1 MRSAVACLAAVSLLS
16 VADVARAD
24 GATLAAPAE
33 PPATTTA
40 PPTATMTAPAT
51 TAPTTTAPAT
61 TAPPPPTT
69 PTEGP
74 SVVAVLD
81 LKAGAG
87 AEAPAQA
94 FTTML
99 TAEVA
104 GLPGLRAISRNE
116 LKAVLSHQADA
127 QLAGCAE
134 VQCMADVAHL
144 VSASR
149 ILSGEL
155 QRLNGAFALSLTLV
169 DVADGEARIV
179 ARQEAAWRGKDED
192 LLLLARPLAQRL
204 FDAEHAA
211 AHTGRVELLAPE
223 GAQVVVDGKDAGTTP
238 LPGPL
243 VDLPTGAHRIGLRKE
258 GFSPL
263 DLDVVVAR
271 GETTVA
277 RGELGEIP
285 LTDQPWFWW
294 TAGGVVL
301 VAGGAAAGVTA
312 LAFLNQPTTVVV
324 GKP

>member
-1 MRSAVACLAAVSLLS
+1 MRSSLACLAATALL
-16 VADVARAD
+16 VAAEAAHADADVPAAVAE
-24 GATLAAPAE
+24 ATTPAPAPPTPTPE
-33 PPATTTA
+33 PAPAPASPTPETTA
-40 PPTATMTAPAT
+40 PVAAHPQ
-51 TAPTTTAPAT
+51 
-61 TAPPPPTT
+61 
-69 PTEGP
+69 
-74 SVVAVLD
+74 VVAVLD
-81 LKAGAG
+81 LKATGGAD
-87 AEAPAQA
+87 AQAQA

-104 GLPGLRAISRNE
+104 GLSGLRAISRNE
-116 LKAVLSHQADA
+116 LRAILAHSADA
-127 QLAGCAE
+127 QLTGCAE

-144 VSASR
+144 VSATR

-155 QRLNGAFALSLTLV
+155 QRLNGALALSLTLI

-192 LLLLARPLAQRL
+192 LLLLARPLAERL

-211 AHTGRVELLAPE
+211 THVGRVELLAPV
-223 GAQVVVDGKDAGTTP
+223 GARVILDGKDAGTTP

-243 VDLPTGAHRIGLRKE
+243 SDLPTGAHRIGLRKD

-271 GETTVA
+271 GETTIA
-277 RGELGEIP
+277 RGELVEIP

-301 VAGGAAAGVTA
+301 VAGGAAAGVAA